1 MDKREVQMNK
11 EKSLAVSLFLL
22 PRDVILHLLSILP
35 LSDILNISTL
45 NRSMRDLVENDQ
57 LWRRLFEQSYRKRDL
72 VLPTT
77 PSHRTW
83 KESYKNII
91 YHQTFIEGGDNILIR
106 KNIAGLKTPME
117 YGEMQMVFGR
127 FHNSGKHRYT
137 LNIDEKSYIGV
148 GVASR
153 EITGDRVK
161 ESEILH
167 STAGCSV
174 YYDSG
179 VWYGRQ
185 ETKSNDLGDERDPFD
200 KGDQINLYFDVDN
213 QQVAYYKGSK
223 LLIKCMTFRENDL
236 YPDIIPSDKL
246 EKGLRLGLVLGAQNS
261 QVTIVDYRPVDAFP
275 VDDVIDK

>member
-117 YGEMQMVFGR
+117 YGDMQMVFGR

-137 LNIDEKSYIGV
+137 LNIDEKSYIGI

-153 EITGDRVK
+153 EIIGDQVK
-161 ESEILH
+161 KSEILDN
-167 STAGCSV
+167 TVGCSV
-174 YYDSG
+174 YYYSG
-179 VWYGRQ
+179 IWYGRK
-185 ETKSNDLGDERDPFD
+185 ETQTDNFGRYQSDSFE
-200 KGDQINLYFDVDN
+200 KGDQINIYFDVDT
-213 QQVAYYKGSK
+213 QQVAYYKDSK
-223 LLIKCMTFRENDL
+223 LLTTCTTLQEGDL
-236 YPDIIPSDKL
+236 DVTPSDGNF
-246 EKGLRLGLVLGAQNS
+246 EKGLRLALVLGAQNS
-261 QVTIVDYRPVDAFP
+261 QVTIVDYRPVDALP
-275 VDDVIDK
+275 DN